1 MTRAFRH
8 RAVRYR
14 LGRHRVGRFAIA
26 IGTILAITGTLSGCG
41 RYGKPVRAVPAT
53 DAIAQ
58 PLEGAAD
65 SADETE
71 EADSIG
77 DIDSIDSIDDAVFEE
92 GADVSSDQSR

>member
-8 RAVRYR
+8 RAV
-14 LGRHRVGRFAIA
+14 RHRVGRFAIA
-26 IGTILAITGTLSGCG
+26 IGTILAITGTVSGCG
-41 RYGKPVRAVPAT
+41 RYGKPVRAVPVT

-65 SADETE
+65 SADETDE
-71 EADSIG
+71 ADRADSIG

>member
-1 MTRAFRH
+1 
-8 RAVRYR
+8 V
-14 LGRHRVGRFAIA
+14 
-26 IGTILAITGTLSGCG
+26 
-41 RYGKPVRAVPAT
+41 T